1 MIPRLGVLVPS
12 NSLRLTFDSLP
23 GLAAP
28 TRHIESCA
36 GELRRLAEHHMRTLP
51 IAIALFLAFAMTHS
65 SALAQAKVMEL
76 GAEEQQVLAIED
88 EYVVAEVNRDEAALR
103 RILDDRFL
111 WNRSNGSITGK
122 EDYVQSIMSDS
133 FSLVEQTIRE
143 RSVLLQGEV
152 AFVFGT
158 ADLRFAPAGQT
169 ETTSSLRYTAAYVRR
184 DGQWRM
190 LVLQMQGR
198 SPE

>member
-1 MIPRLGVLVPS
+1 MP
-12 NSLRLTFDSLP
+12 
-23 GLAAP
+23 
-28 TRHIESCA
+28 
-36 GELRRLAEHHMRTLP
+36 TLP
-51 IAIALFLAFAMTHS
+51 IAITLFLAFAMAHS
-65 SALAQAKVMEL
+65 SALAQAEVTEFS
-76 GAEEQQVLAIED
+76 AEEQRVLATED

-111 WNRSNGSITGK
+111 WNRSNGSTTGK
-122 EDYVQSIMSDS
+122 EAYIQSIMSDS
-133 FSLVEQTIRE
+133 FSLVGQTIRE

-158 ADLRFAPAGQT
+158 ADLRFARAGQP
-169 ETTSSLRYTAAYVRR
+169 ETKSSLRYTAAYVRG

-190 LVLQMQGR
+190 LVLQMQAR

>member
-1 MIPRLGVLVPS
+1 
-12 NSLRLTFDSLP
+12 
-23 GLAAP
+23 
-28 TRHIESCA
+28 
-36 GELRRLAEHHMRTLP
+36 MRTLP
-51 IAIALFLAFAMTHS
+51 IAITLFHAFAMTHS
-65 SALAQAKVMEL
+65 SALAQAE
-76 GAEEQQVLAIED
+76 GTQFSAEEQRVLAIED

-111 WNRSNGSITGK
+111 WNRSNGSTTGK
-122 EDYVQSIMSDS
+122 EAYVQSIMSDS
-133 FSLVEQTIRE
+133 FSLVGQTIRE
-143 RSVLLQGEV
+143 RSLLLQGDV

-158 ADLRFAPAGQT
+158 ADLRFARAGQP
-169 ETTSSLRYTAAYVRR
+169 ESMSSLRYTAAYVCR

>member
-1 MIPRLGVLVPS
+1 
-12 NSLRLTFDSLP
+12 
-23 GLAAP
+23 
-28 TRHIESCA
+28 
-36 GELRRLAEHHMRTLP
+36 MRTLP
-51 IAIALFLAFAMTHS
+51 
-65 SALAQAKVMEL
+65 V
-76 GAEEQQVLAIED
+76 AIED

-111 WNRSNGSITGK
+111 WNRSNGSTTGK
-122 EDYVQSIMSDS
+122 EAYVQGIMSDS
-133 FSLVEQTIRE
+133 FSLVGQTIRE
-143 RSVLLQGEV
+143 RSLLLQGDV

-158 ADLRFAPAGQT
+158 ADLRFARGRQP

-184 DGQWRM
+184 DGRWRM

>member
-1 MIPRLGVLVPS
+1 MP
-12 NSLRLTFDSLP
+12 
-23 GLAAP
+23 
-28 TRHIESCA
+28 
-36 GELRRLAEHHMRTLP
+36 TLP
-51 IAIALFLAFAMTHS
+51 IAITLFLAFAMAHS
-65 SALAQAKVMEL
+65 SALAQAEVTEL
-76 GAEEQQVLAIED
+76 SAEEQRVLATED

-111 WNRSNGSITGK
+111 WNRSNGSTTGK
-122 EDYVQSIMSDS
+122 EAYIQSIMSDS
-133 FSLVEQTIRE
+133 FSLVGQTIRE

-158 ADLRFAPAGQT
+158 ADLRFARAGQP
-169 ETTSSLRYTAAYVRR
+169 ETKSSLRYTAAYVRG

-190 LVLQMQGR
+190 LVLQMQAR